1 MQIPAAYRAGYAKA
15 QARNPALADRY
26 IQYTLVGDP
35 LADALVDELA
45 PYGQEQAHRYIEAGM
60 EQDAAVL
67 RQAPAAVREFFD
79 ALSVPPAWFDPQLVI
94 PGARAYFQN
103 WDVFIGAHVLS
114 VLVEGF
120 SSLIS
125 KSFFMTGRLT
135 DYGVRRL
142 RQNNRHIIEIC
153 MPGGLERDGDG
164 WKLSVRVKLVH
175 AQIRRLLRQSG
186 DWDEAVWGTP
196 LHMGHM
202 AFSTAA
208 FSALLQHRARSLGV
222 KLSAAESES
231 LMHLWSYVGWLFGV
245 PEELLFH
252 REAEGYALCQVG
264 LDCEPPPDWEAIA
277 MANALINSAP
287 LMAGR
292 AEPAERRRFAAY
304 LYRISRAL
312 VGDEMADQL
321 RFPQQR
327 TTGVLFAMRWQR
339 RLIRLR
345 ERLVPARVGKRRA
358 ANFSMMMAQALFED
372 GGLNYRLPDHSHPW

>member
-1 MQIPAAYRAGYAKA
+1 MQIPAGYREGYAKA

-26 IQYTLVGDP
+26 IRHTLVGDP

-45 PYGQEQAHRYIEAGM
+45 PYGREQAHQFIQAGLD
-60 EQDAAVL
+60 QDAAAR
-67 RQAPAAVREFFD
+67 RQAPPVVREFFD
-79 ALSVPPAWFDPQLVI
+79 SLSVPPAWFDPQAVI
-94 PGARAYFQN
+94 PGARAYLQN
-103 WDVFIGAHVLS
+103 WDAFVIAHVLG
-114 VLVEGF
+114 VVVEGF

-135 DYGVRRL
+135 DYGLRRMQ
-142 RQNNRHIIEIC
+142 QNNRHLIEIC

-164 WKLSVRVKLVH
+164 WKLTVHIKLVH
-175 AQIRRLLRQSG
+175 AQIRRMLRESG
-186 DWDEAVWGTP
+186 DWDEAVWGPP

-208 FSALLQHRARSLGV
+208 FSALLLYRARSLGV
-222 KLSAAESES
+222 RLSAEESES
-231 LMHLWSYVGWLFGV
+231 FMLLWSYVGWLLGV
-245 PEELLFH
+245 PEELLFR

-292 AEPAERRRFAAY
+292 SDPAERRRFANY

-312 VGDEMADQL
+312 IGDEMADQL
-321 RFPQQR
+321 KFPRRR
-327 TTGVLFAMRWQR
+327 TTGVLFAMRWHW
-339 RLIRLR
+339 RLIRLG
-345 ERLVPARVGKRRA
+345 ERLSPARAGKRRH
-358 ANFSMMMAQALFED
+358 ANFSLMMAQAFFED
-372 GGLNYRLPDHSHPW
+372 GGLSYRLPDHSNPW

>member
-1 MQIPAAYRAGYAKA
+1 MQIPAGYREGYARA

-26 IQYTLVGDP
+26 IRHTLVGDP

-45 PYGQEQAHRYIEAGM
+45 PYGQEQAHHFIQAGI
-60 EQDAAVL
+60 EQDAAAL
-67 RQAPAAVREFFD
+67 RQAPPVVQEFFD
-79 ALSVPPAWFDPQLVI
+79 SLSVPPAWFDPQAVI
-94 PGARAYFQN
+94 VGARAYLQN
-103 WDVFIGAHVLS
+103 WDAFVIAHVLG
-114 VLVEGF
+114 VVVEGF
-120 SSLIS
+120 SGLIS

-135 DYGVRRL
+135 DYGLRRMQ
-142 RQNNRHIIEIC
+142 QNNRHLIEIC
-153 MPGGLERDGDG
+153 MPGGLDRDGDG

-175 AQIRRLLRQSG
+175 AQVRRMLRESG

-222 KLSAAESES
+222 KLSDEESES

-264 LDCEPPPDWEAIA
+264 LDCEPPPGWEAIA

-321 RFPQQR
+321 HFPQQR

-345 ERLVPARVGKRRA
+345 ERLVPARVGQRRA